1 MRTTL
6 SSQMLAAM
14 HAESSGEIVLPLVKL
29 TQVGWEDA
37 ICIVPNW
44 ETVTHRGISIG
55 PWPSESVCR
64 MRKPKA
70 FRS

>member
-29 TQVGWEDA
+29 TQVGWEA
-37 ICIVPNW
+37 GQTHEGQNPIIFCI
-44 ETVTHRGISIG
+44 
-55 PWPSESVCR
+55 
-64 MRKPKA
+64 
-70 FRS
+70 